1 MGPYWRRVVRVF
13 VRLGVG
19 CSQGSSRARVVL
31 YIFIFSLPPFDFSP
45 DQAKSQKLTPYGT
58 RHLFNDI
65 SRACFWKVEYRQE
78 LGSWDPDAVDNDR
91 EDSSRSTTKKRK
103 ASVMANHYSR
113 NVPALEAGCAI
124 RARLVQMI
132 ADFLAGRDWRDVLPT
147 SVTFSFLPQARPT
160 QDLLSGDPL
169 PSSTPFAASRRPL
182 SATPALP
189 RALPFRD
196 L

>member
-91 EDSSRSTTKKRK
+91 EDSSRSTSKKRK

-124 RARLVQMI
+124 RVRLVQMI
-132 ADFLAGRDWRDVLPT
+132 AEFLADRDLGISSQEHPISVLYIY
-147 SVTFSFLPQARPT
+147 FY
-160 QDLLSGDPL
+160 G
-169 PSSTPFAASRRPL
+169 SRISRWN
-182 SATPALP
+182 LP
-189 RALPFRD
+189 RN
-196 L
+196 

>member
-1 MGPYWRRVVRVF
+1 M
-13 VRLGVG
+13 
-19 CSQGSSRARVVL
+19 
-31 YIFIFSLPPFDFSP
+31 PPFDFSP

-91 EDSSRSTTKKRK
+91 EEASRSTSKKRK

-124 RARLVQMI
+124 RVRLVQMI
-132 ADFLAGRDWRDVLPT
+132 AEFLAERDWRDALPT
-147 SVTFSFLPQARPT
+147 TVTFSFLPQARPT
-160 QDLLSGDPL
+160 HDLLSEDPL

-182 SATPALP
+182 SAA
-189 RALPFRD
+189 
-196 L
+196 

>member
-91 EDSSRSTTKKRK
+91 EDSSRSTSKKRK

-124 RARLVQMI
+124 RVRLVQMI
-132 ADFLAGRDWRDVLPT
+132 AEFLAERDWRDALPT
-147 SVTFSFLPQARPT
+147 TVTFSFLPQARPT
-160 QDLLSGDPL
+160 HDLLSEDPL

-182 SATPALP
+182 SAA
-189 RALPFRD
+189 
-196 L
+196 

>member
-124 RARLVQMI
+124 RVRLVQMI
-132 ADFLAGRDWRDVLPT
+132 ADFLADRDWRDVLPT
-147 SVTFSFLPQARPT
+147 TVTFSSLPQARPT
-160 QDLLSGDPL
+160 HDLLSEDPL

-182 SATPALP
+182 SVTQALP
-189 RALPFRD
+189 RAVPFRD